1 MARTVGPDLAQGL
14 NPLGLYVRAGIP
26 LVLSSDAP
34 VVLPRPLESVQAAVD
49 RRTVNGTVLGGP
61 ELCVDV
67 LTALRGYTIGAA
79 YAAHREELVGSLEA
93 GKLADFAVLAADPM
107 SVPVEQLDAIDVV
120 ETWIG
125 GRQIAIS
132 DS

>member
-1 MARTVGPDLAQGL
+1 
-14 NPLGLYVRAGIP
+14 
-26 LVLSSDAP
+26 
-34 VVLPRPLESVQAAVD
+34 
-49 RRTVNGTVLGGP
+49 VNGTVLGGP